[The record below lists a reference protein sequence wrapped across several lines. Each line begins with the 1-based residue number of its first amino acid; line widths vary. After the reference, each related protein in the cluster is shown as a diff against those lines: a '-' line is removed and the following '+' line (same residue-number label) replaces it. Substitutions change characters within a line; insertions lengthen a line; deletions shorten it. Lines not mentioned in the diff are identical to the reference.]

1 MIFGPRIEL
10 KSPAQL
16 QSMHRAGEIT
26 RAVLA
31 AASAAAVPGA
41 TTAEVDAAAEAVIT
55 AAGAQSNFKGYQG
68 FPAVVCIS
76 VNEEI
81 VHGIPGRR
89 TLESGDLVSIDGG
102 AIVEGF
108 HGDSALTTIVGGEDA
123 GSAADIALSRA
134 TEHAMW
140 AGIAAFAA
148 GNRVS
153 DIGDAIDDLVSERYP
168 ELGLVEEFTGHGIG
182 TAMHMAPEV
191 LNYRA
196 RSNGPKIKSGMC
208 LAIEPMLTAGSS
220 DTITLDDDWTV
231 VTADGSRASHWEH
244 SVARHDG
251 GVWVL
256 TAEDGGAS
264 GLAPFGITP
273 VPPQGS

>member
-16 QSMHRAGEIT
+16 QSMRGAGELT
-26 RAVLA
+26 QSVLA
-31 AASAAAVPGA
+31 AARAAAVPGA
-41 TTAEVDAAAEAVIT
+41 TTAEVNAAAEAVID
-55 AAGAQSNFKGYQG
+55 AAGAKSNFKGYQG

-81 VHGIPGRR
+81 VHGIPGERELQ
-89 TLESGDLVSIDGG
+89 TGDLVSIDGG
-102 AIVEGF
+102 AIVDGF
-108 HGDSALTTIVGGEDA
+108 HGDSALTMIVGGEEA
-123 GSAADIALSRA
+123 GSAADRALSRA

-140 AGIAAFAA
+140 AGIAAFAT
-148 GNRVS
+148 GSKVS
-153 DIGDAIDDLVSERYP
+153 DIGDAIDDLVSEEYP
-168 ELGLVEEFTGHGIG
+168 SLGLVEEFTGHGIG
-182 TAMHMAPEV
+182 TAMHMPPEV

-196 RSNGPKIKSGMC
+196 RSNGPKIKPGMC
-208 LAIEPMLTAGSS
+208 LAIEPMLTNGAAE
-220 DTITLDDDWTV
+220 TLTLADDWTV

-256 TAEDGGAS
+256 TAADGGAT
-264 GLAPFGITP
+264 GLAPFGVAP
-273 VPPQGS
+273 VPPKGS

>member
-10 KSPAQL
+10 KSPAEL
-16 QSMHRAGEIT
+16 QRMHRAGQLT
-26 RAVLA
+26 REVLSA
-31 AASAAAVPGA
+31 ARSAAVPGA
-41 TTAEVDAAAEAVIT
+41 TTAEVDAAAEAVID
-55 AAGAQSNFKGYQG
+55 AAGARSNFKGYQG

-81 VHGIPGRR
+81 VHGIPGSKV
-89 TLESGDLVSIDGG
+89 LQSGDLVSIDGG

-108 HGDSALTTIVGGEDA
+108 HGDSALTMIVGGDEA
-123 GSAADIALSRA
+123 GTTADRDLSAA
-134 TEHAMW
+134 TEAAMW
-140 AGIAAFAA
+140 AGIAAFAT
-148 GNRVS
+148 GTKIS
-153 DIGDAIDDLVSERYP
+153 DIGDAIDDYVTEAHP
-168 ELGLVEEFTGHGIG
+168 QLGLVEEFTGHGIG
-182 TAMHMAPEV
+182 TAMHMAPDV

-196 RSNGPKIKSGMC
+196 RSNGPKIRPGMC
-208 LAIEPMLTAGSS
+208 LAIEPMLTNGSS
-220 DTITLDDDWTV
+220 ETVTLSDDWTV

-264 GLAPFGITP
+264 GLAPYGVTP
-273 VPPQGS
+273 VPPSAA

>member
-10 KSPAQL
+10 KTAQQL
-16 QSMHRAGEIT
+16 LSMRKAGLVT
-26 RAVLA
+26 HAVLDA
-31 AASAAAVPGA
+31 ARAAAVPGA
-41 TTAEVDAAAEAVIT
+41 TTAEVDAAAEAVID
-55 AAGAQSNFKGYQG
+55 AAGAAPNFKGYQG

-81 VHGIPGRR
+81 VHGIPGSRV
-89 TLESGDLVSIDGG
+89 LEEGDLVSIDGG

-108 HGDSALTTIVGGEDA
+108 HGDSAITMIVGGEQCA
-123 GSAADIALSRA
+123 SAADLALSRA
-134 TEHAMW
+134 TEAAMW
-140 AGIAAFAA
+140 AGIAAFAT
-148 GNRVS
+148 GTKVS
-153 DIGDAIDDLVSERYP
+153 DIGDAIDDFVSEAHP

-182 TAMHMAPEV
+182 TSMHMTPEV

-196 RSNGPKIKSGMC
+196 KSNGPKIKPGMC
-208 LAIEPMLTAGSS
+208 LAIEPMLTAGGSE
-220 DTITLDDDWTV
+220 TVTLADDWTA

-256 TAEDGGAS
+256 TAEDGGVA

-273 VPPQGS
+273 VAPTAD

>member
-16 QSMHRAGEIT
+16 QSMRRAGEIT

-41 TTAEVDAAAEAVIT
+41 TTAEVDSAAEAVIT
-55 AAGAQSNFKGYQG
+55 ATGAQSNFKGYHG

-81 VHGIPGRR
+81 VHGIPGQQV
-89 TLESGDLVSIDGG
+89 LESGDLVSIDGG

-108 HGDSALTTIVGGEDA
+108 HGDSALTTMVGGEDA

-148 GNRVS
+148 GNKVS

-196 RSNGPKIKSGMC
+196 RSNGPKIKPGMC

-264 GLAPFGITP
+264 GLAPFGVTP

>member
-10 KSPAQL
+10 KSPAELQL
-16 QSMHRAGEIT
+16 MDRAGQLT
-26 RAVLA
+26 RRVLSA
-31 AASAAAVPGA
+31 ARSAAVPGA
-41 TTAEVDAAAEAVIT
+41 TTAEVDAAAEAVID
-55 AAGAQSNFKGYQG
+55 AAGARSNFKGYQG

-81 VHGIPGRR
+81 VHGIPGSKVLR
-89 TLESGDLVSIDGG
+89 TGDLVSIDGG

-108 HGDSALTTIVGGEDA
+108 HGDSAFTMIVGGDEA
-123 GSAADIALSRA
+123 GTTADRDLSAA
-134 TEHAMW
+134 TEAAMW
-140 AGIAAFAA
+140 AGIAAFAT
-148 GNRVS
+148 GTKVS
-153 DIGDAIDDLVSERYP
+153 DIGDAIDDYVTEAHP
-168 ELGLVEEFTGHGIG
+168 QLGLVEEFTGHGIG
-182 TAMHMAPEV
+182 TAMHMAPDV

-196 RSNGPKIKSGMC
+196 RSNGPKIRPGMC
-208 LAIEPMLTAGSS
+208 LAIEPMLTNGSS
-220 DTITLDDDWTV
+220 EAVTLSDDWTV

-264 GLAPFGITP
+264 GLAPFGVTP
-273 VPPQGS
+273 VPPSAA

>member
-10 KSPAQL
+10 KTPAEL
-16 QSMHRAGEIT
+16 ELMHRAGQLT
-26 RAVLA
+26 RNVLSA
-31 AASAAAVPGA
+31 ARSAAVPGA
-41 TTAEVDAAAEAVIT
+41 TTAEVDAAAEAVID
-55 AAGAQSNFKGYQG
+55 AAGARSNFKGYQG

-81 VHGIPGRR
+81 VHGIPGARV
-89 TLESGDLVSIDGG
+89 LEAGDLVSIDGG

-108 HGDSALTTIVGGEDA
+108 HGDSALTMIVGGDDA
-123 GSAADIALSRA
+123 GTAADRELSSA
-134 TEHAMW
+134 TEAAMW
-140 AGIAAFAA
+140 AGIAAFAIGA
-148 GNRVS
+148 KVS
-153 DIGDAIDDLVSERYP
+153 DIGDAIDDFVSESYP
-168 ELGLVEEFTGHGIG
+168 HLGLVEEFTGHGIG
-182 TAMHMAPEV
+182 TSMHMAPEV

-196 RSNGPKIKSGMC
+196 RSNGPKIKPGMC
-208 LAIEPMLTAGSS
+208 LAIEPMLTTGGA
-220 DTITLDDDWTV
+220 DTHTLADDWTV

-256 TAEDGGAS
+256 TAADGGAA

-273 VPPQGS
+273 VPPKGV